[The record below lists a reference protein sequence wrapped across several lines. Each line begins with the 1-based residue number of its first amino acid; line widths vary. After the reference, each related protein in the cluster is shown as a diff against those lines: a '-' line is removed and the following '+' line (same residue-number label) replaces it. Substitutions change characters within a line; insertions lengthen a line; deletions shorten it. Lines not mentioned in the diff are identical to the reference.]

1 MNIIVIPDASMIV
14 IPLIE
19 RNGNTYLYP
28 SNFSRYDNMDICEG
42 RLSYENI
49 LTPYLSSELPSGIRG
64 RLFLLSKVLDKADA
78 AIVIGKRP
86 RNHVKMYDVLNDL
99 ILFGGNACNNAHSL
113 EVKMIHDL
121 DIPTLKLA
129 YPTNQSQ
136 IIDLIDRTN
145 SFLKNLD
152 EMSGIVNDD
161 ALGADL
167 NRKHGKCSIYDVEK
181 IFNELI

>member
-1 MNIIVIPDASMIV
+1 MIQ
-14 IPLIE
+14 E
-19 RNGNTYLYP
+19 
-28 SNFSRYDNMDICEG
+28 
-42 RLSYENI
+42 
-49 LTPYLSSELPSGIRG
+49 
-64 RLFLLSKVLDKADA
+64 
-78 AIVIGKRP
+78 
-86 RNHVKMYDVLNDL
+86 
-99 ILFGGNACNNAHSL
+99 
-113 EVKMIHDL
+113 L

-167 NRKHGKCSIYDVEK
+167 NRKHGKCPIYDVEK